1 MSYSNGAT
9 VGSVP
14 AFFSHSFTVLDESSS
29 TYLPRYEANMAQTH
43 KNHVIN
49 FPFNISFLLFLLRS
63 KSWECL
69 HQRGDGGRKRIC
81 FGGNIVKLPQLQ
93 VN

>member
-14 AFFSHSFTVLDESSS
+14 AFSRHSFTVLDESSS
-29 TYLPRYEANMAQTH
+29 TYLP
-43 KNHVIN
+43 
-49 FPFNISFLLFLLRS
+49 FNISFCTFSFALKVMGMFTS
-63 KSWECL
+63 E
-69 HQRGDGGRKRIC
+69 RGRGLKRIC
-81 FGGNIVKLPQLQ
+81 FGGNIVRLPQLR